1 MYGSICIQIVSGGLY
16 VVIKLNVPL
25 KAIGIEMYT
34 ACKLYFS
41 SSLRLALLLPPSLIF
56 RPSLSSPNQRKRTL
70 IVAVNESLSA
80 VTTFGGPAAR
90 WRNHFISLVILRTHT
105 FTVCLCLPGE

>member
-41 SSLRLALLLPPSLIF
+41 SSLRLALLLLPSLIF
-56 RPSLSSPNQRKRTL
+56 RPSLSSPNQRKHTL

-80 VTTFGGPAAR
+80 VTTFGAAAR